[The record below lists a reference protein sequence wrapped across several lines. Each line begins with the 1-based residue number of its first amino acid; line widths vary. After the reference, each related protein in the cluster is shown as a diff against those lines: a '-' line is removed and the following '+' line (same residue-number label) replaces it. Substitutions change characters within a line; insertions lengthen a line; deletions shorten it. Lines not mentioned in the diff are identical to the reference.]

1 MFKNLKSRQ
10 TLGATL
16 HFNIPSLVPFN
27 ITVLMEPS
35 NWISN
40 RKAPANCKMLPMYSN
55 ESQLLKVA
63 SKYTKKFLVVLY
75 GVDWIANVNY
85 R

>member
-1 MFKNLKSRQ
+1 MD
-10 TLGATL
+10 
-16 HFNIPSLVPFN
+16 
-27 ITVLMEPS
+27 
-35 NWISN
+35 
-40 RKAPANCKMLPMYSN
+40 SN

-75 GVDWIANVNY
+75 GVDCIANVSY